1 MFIKAALIAIIFL
14 FFSTVAVAVERV
26 IVVGLFK
33 DQAVVIV
40 DKKQYRLQVG
50 ERTPEGVLLKQ
61 ASSHSALLEVNGK
74 VQQYNLSHTIGY
86 KIEPKQELEV
96 LITPDESGMYRISG
110 KINLQVVTF
119 IVDTGASH
127 VAMNA
132 KTADELDIDYRTQGI
147 PTKVETASGLVK
159 AYGVRLKLVE
169 IGEIKVRNVLALVI
183 EGENPRHVLLGM
195 SFLDAMEIR
204 NQGKILLLRQ
214 KW

>member
-1 MFIKAALIAIIFL
+1 M
-14 FFSTVAVAVERV
+14 
-26 IVVGLFK
+26 
-33 DQAVVIV
+33 
-40 DKKQYRLQVG
+40 
-50 ERTPEGVLLKQ
+50 
-61 ASSHSALLEVNGK
+61 
-74 VQQYNLSHTIGY
+74 
-86 KIEPKQELEV
+86 
-96 LITPDESGMYRISG
+96 
-110 KINLQVVTF
+110 TF

-127 VAMNA
+127 GGMNA
-132 KTADELDIDYRTQGI
+132 KTADGLDIDYRTQGI